1 MLKSLEDLVKELNN
15 KKSIKFKIKA
25 IANSK
30 VESID
35 FSEEIIKIKIM
46 APAVEGK
53 ANKAIIQYISK
64 IAGVSKSKVKILN
77 GEKASIKTINIQL

>member
-35 FSEEIIKIKIM
+35 FCEEIIKIM